1 MAYFPL
7 DKISSGL
14 DSYFDNLDRAL
25 SSQVLQNNLPLL
37 GDRLKNSPVS
47 QFVKRM
53 RSSVQTEFQ
62 ALTSAP
68 YFYGSITEEQVGQA
82 LFKAFGNSP
91 GGLGILQ
98 DLSGNG
104 VIDAADVQVRDQTT
118 STGYGYG
125 GYVDFNLRI
134 GQSPT
139 AFNTAFSRDLG
150 LPKLGLTLDGT
161 TNVSF
166 GYNLSLNF
174 GLEYTENSYYD
185 EGTFYVETA
194 TPNELAISLNATTP
208 NSTATGKLGLLQ
220 VQAKDQGTALN
231 GSFSID
237 LKDSNDA
244 GTRLTASE
252 LQSIST
258 NYRDLIDAN
267 FNGSANIKF
276 NLETGFSGVAAKFPS
291 LSTDF
296 QLGWVFANSRVDPT
310 QPQNFGSSPQVS
322 FNNVKLKMGDFL
334 DNFVSPI
341 FSEIQKVTEP
351 IRPIVEFLNKPLPVL
366 SDFGKPKRP
375 VTLLDL
381 APLVDSKADLRFVK
395 ALGGFI
401 QLAGS
406 LPRSSSNVDINLGG
420 FSLGGAD
427 VRAGNFDSK
436 IVIPSV
442 TAIASSLNEQLRNSP
457 ETLSFIN
464 KTQDANS
471 ATGKIAFPILTDPNV
486 AFGLLLGKT
495 DSTLFSYRMPAL
507 SFSGSYGQTIPIIG
521 PLGVKVTGA
530 IGSAINLEFG
540 FDAFGLDK
548 YAKSNRV
555 EDLFDGF
562 FVDADPQK
570 PAQVNVFAGL
580 DAGPGVDLVIAS
592 FFITGGVLG
601 TVNFRIKDNDG
612 DKKARGSEL
621 FSNFNNNPLNLFN
634 TSGAIAAGLKARASI
649 AFIPYEQNLA
659 TVTLLKY
666 SGSEPAFK
674 QFSQVGSTFSKAYK
688 QFTAGIKRGGKAA
701 RDALKKADIFAGRV
715 LSRNLKPLTRL
726 IRTSPAVAWKGI
738 NTSNNKFWKTIDKVG
753 GKGLKIIAK
762 NSPKQF
768 FTALGKPAK
777 VAPVLKKLEVA
788 AAKPFKKIGKILW

>member
-7 DKISSGL
+7 SKVSNGL

-25 SSQVLQNNLPLL
+25 SSQVLQSNLPLL
-37 GDRLKNSPVS
+37 GDRLRNSPAN
-47 QFVKRM
+47 QFMTRL
-53 RSSVQTEFQ
+53 RSSVQTELRVL
-62 ALTSAP
+62 ADSS
-68 YFYGSITEEQVGQA
+68 YGGYVQDQQVGQA
-82 LFKAFGNSP
+82 LFKAFGNGA

-98 DLSGNG
+98 DLNGNG
-104 VIDAADVQVRDQTT
+104 VIDAADIQFRDLKT

-125 GYVDFNLRI
+125 GYVDFNLKL

-139 AFNTAFSRDLG
+139 TFSTTFSRDLG

-166 GYNLSLNF
+166 GYNLNLNF
-174 GLEYTENSYYD
+174 GLEYSGVGYYD
-185 EGTFYVETA
+185 NETFYVETSA
-194 TPNELAISLNATTP
+194 PNELAIGLNASSP

-220 VQAKDQGTALN
+220 VQARDQGTALK
-231 GSFSID
+231 GGFSIN

-244 GTRLTASE
+244 DTRLTTSE

-267 FNGSANIKF
+267 FDGSADIKYK
-276 NLETGFSGVAAKFPS
+276 LTTSFSGAAAKFPS

-296 QLGWVFANSRVDPT
+296 QLGWAFSNSKVDLT
-310 QPQNFGSSPQVS
+310 QSQSFGSTPQVS

-334 DNFVSPI
+334 NNFVSPI
-341 FSEIQKVTEP
+341 FSEIQKVTQP
-351 IRPIVEFLNKPLPVL
+351 IQPIVEFLNKPLPIL
-366 SDFGKPKRP
+366 SDFGNPKKP

-395 ALGGFI
+395 ALAGFI
-401 QLAGS
+401 QLANS
-406 LPRSSSNVDINLGG
+406 LPKDGSNLEVGLGS
-420 FSLGGAD
+420 FSFGAAD

-436 IVIPSV
+436 AVAPSI
-442 TAIASSLNEQLRNSP
+442 TATAPSLNEQMRDSP
-457 ETLSFIN
+457 STLNFVN

-486 AFGLLLGKT
+486 AFSLLLGKT
-495 DSTLFSYRMPAL
+495 DSTLFSYRMPTL
-507 SFSGSYGQTIPIIG
+507 RFSGSYGQTIPVIG
-521 PLGVKVTGA
+521 PLGVKVTGT

-540 FDAFGLDK
+540 FDAFGLNK
-548 YAKSNRV
+548 YAKSSSA

-570 PAQVNVFAGL
+570 PAQVSVFAGL

-601 TVNFRIKDNDG
+601 TINFRLKDNDG
-612 DKKARGSEL
+612 DKKARASEL
-621 FSNFNNNPLNLFN
+621 FSNFSNNPLNLFN
-634 TSGAIAAGLKARASI
+634 TSGTIAAGLKARASI

-659 TVTLLKY
+659 TVTLLNY
-666 SGSEPAFK
+666 GGSEPTFK
-674 QFSQVGSTFSKAYK
+674 QFSQAGSALGKVYK
-688 QFTAGIKRGGKAA
+688 QFENGLKKGGKAA
-701 RDALKKADIFAGRV
+701 QDALKKADIFAGRV
-715 LSRNLKPLTRL
+715 LGRNLKPLTRL

-762 NSPKQF
+762 NNPKQF
-768 FTALGKPAK
+768 FKALSKPAK
-777 VAPVLKKLEVA
+777 VVPVLRKLEVA
-788 AAKPFKKIGKILW
+788 AAIPFKKIGRIRW